1 MIHIAILGYGTVG
14 SGVAEV
20 LATNM
25 QTISGRVDK
34 TINIK
39 YILDLRDFPDSP
51 YGEKHV
57 KDFSIIDNDP
67 DIKIVVEVMGGSGA
81 AYQFTKASLE
91 KGRSVVTSNKEL
103 VALHGAE
110 LLSIAKKNNTN
121 YLFEASVGGGI
132 PIIKGINQCLAAN
145 KIEEVYGILN
155 GTTNYI
161 LSKMV
166 QEGSTFEYALKEAQE
181 LGYAEADP
189 TADIA
194 GIDAAR
200 KICILTSLST
210 GLHFY
215 PETMQTTGITK
226 ISQSDIAMAKRMGRV
241 IKLLGRA
248 VISDEGKVCAVVA
261 PFLIEQTHPLAP
273 VEDVNNAILV
283 KGNVIGQCMFYGPG
297 AGKLPTAS
305 AVVAD
310 IMDAA
315 KHTERRICIDW
326 VNPSENMIDDGASV
340 LTDLYL
346 RISNRQHTLPDVLE
360 AVTKVFGGNYSI
372 LSAES
377 DDFYAIILKDQPYKT
392 LEDNVKKLEKMD
404 ILVKNYI
411 RMLK

>member
-1 MIHIAILGYGTVG
+1 MIQIAILGYGTVG

-20 LATNM
+20 LEKNM
-25 QTISGRVDK
+25 QTIAGRVDK
-34 TINIK
+34 TLNIK

-51 YGEKHV
+51 YGDKHI
-57 KDFSIIDNDP
+57 KDFSIIDQDP
-67 DIKIVVEVMGGSGA
+67 EIQIVVEVMGGSGA
-81 AYQFTKASLE
+81 AYQFTKTCLE

-110 LLSIAKKNNTN
+110 LLSVAKKHNAN

-132 PIIKGINQCLAAN
+132 PIIKGIHQCLAAN

-166 QEGSTFEYALKEAQE
+166 KEGSTFEYALKEAQE

-189 TADIA
+189 TADVA

-210 GLHFY
+210 GTHFY
-215 PETMQTTGITK
+215 PETMQTTGITQ
-226 ISQSDIAMAKRMGRV
+226 ITQSDILMAKRMGRV
-241 IKLLGRA
+241 IKLLGRS
-248 VISDEGKVCAVVA
+248 VISENGKVCAVVA
-261 PFLIEQTHPLAP
+261 PFLIEQSHPLAT
-273 VEDVNNAILV
+273 VEDVNNAIFV
-283 KGNVIGQCMFYGPG
+283 RGNAIGQCMFYGPG

-315 KHTERRICIDW
+315 KHTERRIWLDW
-326 VNPSENMIDDGASV
+326 VSPTENMIDDGKEV
-340 LTDLYL
+340 FTDLYL
-346 RISNRQHTLPDVLE
+346 RVSNRQHTLPDVLAAIQE
-360 AVTKVFGGNYSI
+360 AFGGTYSI

-377 DDFYAIILKDQPYKT
+377 DDFYAFVLHGQAYKT
-392 LEDNVKKLEKMD
+392 LEENVKKLKKRNISVE
-404 ILVKNYI
+404 NYI
-411 RMLK
+411 RLL